1 MAQFEA
7 TYAIAARGR
16 ATSFNESELPVV
28 YALEF
33 RNRFINAAGGAEKRQ
48 GITQLGNTINTIPT
62 LDGVHEIILKDGTAI
77 LLVSGQGRI
86 WRFDD
91 PGYTLVY
98 SGLDIGSPLG
108 SVQMEEKLIF
118 YNSVDRNIYTEDG
131 TNFAELVAIIERG
144 SATAGTDL
152 DSLHDTNV
160 ENWVTDTNVAVNDLI
175 YNRTKDAYGFI
186 TALASAS
193 ASHTEIGPSSP
204 SAIGVAVS
212 AQESGDRYEIQDLV
226 ELNIVPTD
234 GEDDNVATLNTG
246 TTENIVVVTA
256 VSDWTATDVRI
267 GDWMRNTT
275 RTAIGQVTNVSAAAI
290 HVTGVSAQTAGDSII
305 LMKSAMPISK
315 RIHIHFGRAYH
326 IDQRDQTKIRI
337 SGPDNPEDMTTDA
350 GTIDSAS
357 FKYGST
363 QPEGDVVVSMGS
375 FQRFFVMTGRKNIY
389 FFQGSDPIA
398 DETTSTTDFD
408 IIGLFPQGVVA
419 PNAVTSIGN
428 DLVWV
433 TPDGVQSASLTDDA
447 STLGRANLSEAI
459 KTTLRGDLAN
469 TPEAQIRS
477 WHYPRRSWYMLKVGS
492 QINVF
497 NYTAYFGEDQLSGR
511 VHGTFTTRRG
521 SWSIFDGK
529 FARQNAFLVRQDRSM
544 VCVGDGGRV
553 YVFDQNGY
561 DDDGEE
567 YGTEYR
573 TGWLRLTKG
582 EKPSVQTIQGNYI
595 KPVFDTGAAVN
606 YLISAEAGFD
616 GESVDSITVPAS
628 GGASPIG
635 LAVVGFSKIGGTT
648 IQNTK
653 YPLRWRGEQVRLSI
667 STQDTLGPDT
677 ISRYTLYA
685 TRWGRR

>member
-48 GITQLGNTINTIPT
+48 GISQLGDTIATTPT
-62 LDGVHEIILKDGTAI
+62 LDGVHELVEKNGAAT

-86 WRFDD
+86 WRYDD

-98 SGLDIGSPLG
+98 SGLDIGAALN

-118 YNSVDRNIYTEDG
+118 YNGVDRNIYTEDG
-131 TNFAELVAIIERG
+131 STFAELVAIIERG

-152 DSLHDTNV
+152 DSLHDSNI

-186 TALASAS
+186 TALATAS

-204 SAIGVAVS
+204 SAIGVSVS

-226 ELNIVPTD
+226 ELNVIPTD
-234 GEDDNVATLNTG
+234 GEDDNVATTGSG
-246 TTENIVVVTA
+246 TTDNIIVVSA
-256 VSDWTATDVRI
+256 VPDWTATDTKI
-267 GDWMRNTT
+267 GDWIRNTT
-275 RTAIGQVTNVSAAAI
+275 RQGIGQITNVSAAAI
-290 HVTGVSAQTAGDSII
+290 HVTGVSGQVAGDSII
-305 LMKSAMPISK
+305 LQKSAMPISK

-326 IDQRDQTKIRI
+326 IDSRDQTKIRI
-337 SGPDNPEDMTTDA
+337 SGPDNPEDMTTGA
-350 GTIDSAS
+350 GTIDSTT

-363 QPEGDVVVSMGS
+363 QPEGDIVVSMGS

-389 FFQGSDPIA
+389 FFQGTDPIA
-398 DETTSTTDFD
+398 DETTDAVDFD

-433 TPDGVQSASLTDDA
+433 TPDGVQSASMTDDA

-459 KTTLRGDLAN
+459 KSTLREELAN
-469 TPEAQIRS
+469 TPESQIRS

-492 QINVF
+492 RINVF

-529 FARQNAFLVRQDRSM
+529 LGQQNAFLVRQDRSM
-544 VCVGDGGRV
+544 VCVGNGGRV
-553 YVFDQNGY
+553 YIFDQGSY

-567 YGTEYR
+567 YSTEYR

-582 EKPSVQTIQGNYI
+582 ERPSVQTIQGNYI
-595 KPVFDTGAAVN
+595 KPVFDTGSAVN
-606 YLISAEAGFD
+606 YTLTAEAGFD
-616 GESVDSITVPAS
+616 GESTDSIVIPAS
-628 GGASPIG
+628 GNASPIG
-635 LAVVGFSKIGGTT
+635 LAIVGAAKVGGTT
-648 IQNTK
+648 VQNVK

-667 STQDTLGPDT
+667 STQDNLGPDT